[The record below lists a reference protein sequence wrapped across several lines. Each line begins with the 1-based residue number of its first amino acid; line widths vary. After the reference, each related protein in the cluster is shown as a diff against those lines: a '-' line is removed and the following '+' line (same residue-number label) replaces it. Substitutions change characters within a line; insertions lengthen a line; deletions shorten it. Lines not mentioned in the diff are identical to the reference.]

1 MAYNSPFSPFGPTVL
16 VGTSSVQVS
25 SSNND
30 QPTSYRVKNMLSTTQ
45 YFSWKP
51 PQPGDAVQ
59 SITVTAPTAGNPSA
73 NTIGMLP
80 YSVEI
85 FGGLP
90 GNAWFEADAAGAF
103 EITPGEGL

>member
-1 MAYNSPFSPFGPTVL
+1 MAYNSPFSPFGPTYL
-16 VGTSSVQVS
+16 VGTTSVQVKS
-25 SSNND
+25 TNND
-30 QPTSYRVKNMLSTTQ
+30 QPTSYRVRNLLGTNQ
-45 YFSWKP
+45 YFSYLP
-51 PQPGDAVQ
+51 PQPGDATQ
-59 SITVTAPTAGNPSA
+59 SITVTAPVAGTPSA

-90 GNAWFEADAAGAF
+90 GNAWFEADAAAAF